1 MHKLVA
7 ISAVNSILLPL
18 YLPQSST
25 FVMNN
30 ISNLLSPIRKN
41 KFISFQPVFCSTV
54 VVVLF
59 TFFAIG
65 CGENVDKIPD
75 AQVFRYNEDVSV
87 NTLDPVY
94 IKSQSEMWIGSQIY
108 EGLVALDA
116 DLKPIP
122 QIAKYWE
129 ISDSGRVYKFVI
141 KPNLQ
146 FIVTDTDKNGILPVR
161 KIPLTVGDVAH
172 SLYRLLDPKTA
183 SPGAWI
189 LNDKMDLPP
198 GFLNQKNA
206 GNNASDISSLSHTY
220 QHFYKQATSPIYTPN
235 DSTIILRINKPFPAF
250 LSLLATNFAWVYPHN
265 AMQLGNKPVGS
276 GPFYLRR
283 WESDVKMVLLKN
295 PHYHMKYKGSALPFL
310 EAVNVSFVKSKQT
323 AFMQF
328 MAGNYD
334 FFNGVEASFIDE
346 LLTDSATL
354 NPKYQSS
361 IQALLTDFL
370 NTEYIGFYLGDTL
383 NGLPNP
389 YKDKNLRKALQLSV
403 DRQALLR
410 YLRNGLGVPGG
421 NGFVPPALLLAA
433 SPEKNNDSWTK
444 ERISIRQTAALTKGN
459 PGAKNLESATKK
471 GYLLDSARKY
481 LGQSDFVRFRK
492 KFAPLVLTTTSD
504 YLDMAVFLQNAWK
517 QIGLDVAIEIQTGG
531 MLRQL
536 RNAGKLGM
544 FRGSWIADYPD
555 AENYLACFY
564 SPYKAPNGPNYT
576 HYDSKYFDQLFEEVA
591 FAKMENE
598 EDVQRRNRMIHEANM
613 LTFEDAPVIV
623 LYYDKSVRLMQ
634 KNVSGLG
641 NDPINRLDLR
651 YVRKR

>member
-1 MHKLVA
+1 
-7 ISAVNSILLPL
+7 
-18 YLPQSST
+18 
-25 FVMNN
+25 MND

-41 KFISFQPVFCSTV
+41 KFISFQPVFCTPV
-54 VVVLF
+54 LVVLF

-65 CGENVDKIPD
+65 CGENVDKIPE

-94 IKSQSEMWIGSQIY
+94 IKSQSEIWIGSQIY

-146 FIVTDTDKNGILPVR
+146 FIATDTEKNGILPVR
-161 KIPLTVGDVAH
+161 KSPVTVGDIAH

-189 LNDKMDLPP
+189 LNDKMDLPR
-198 GFLNQKNA
+198 GFVNNMNKK
-206 GNNASDISSLSHTY
+206 GSGKNASDISRSIHPY
-220 QHFYKQATSPIYTPN
+220 QAFYNQASSPIYTPN
-235 DSTIILRINKPFPAF
+235 DSTVILRLNKPFPAF
-250 LSLLATNFAWVYPHN
+250 LSLLATNFAWIYPQN
-265 AMQLGNKPVGS
+265 ATQLGNKPMGS

-295 PHYHMKYKGSALPFL
+295 PHYHMAYKGRALPFL

-328 MAGNYD
+328 MSGNYD

-354 NPKYQSS
+354 NPKYQPS

-389 YKDKNLRKALQLSV
+389 YVDKNLRKALQLSV
-403 DRQALLR
+403 DRKALLR

-421 NGFVPPALLLAA
+421 QGFVPPALVSAA
-433 SPEKNNDSWTK
+433 SPEEKKVREVSDLMVGKNAFQLD
-444 ERISIRQTAALTKGN
+444 TARYFLK
-459 PGAKNLESATKK
+459 
-471 GYLLDSARKY
+471 R
-481 LGQSDFVRFRK
+481 SDFVRDKK

-591 FAKMENE
+591 FAKVENE
-598 EDVQRRNRMIHEANM
+598 ADVQRRNRLAQKANAI
-613 LTFEDAPVIV
+613 TFEDAPVIV

>member
-1 MHKLVA
+1 
-7 ISAVNSILLPL
+7 
-18 YLPQSST
+18 
-25 FVMNN
+25 MND
-30 ISNLLSPIRKN
+30 ISNLLSSIRKN
-41 KFISFQPVFCSTV
+41 KFISFQPVFCTPV
-54 VVVLF
+54 LVVLF
-59 TFFAIG
+59 TFFTIG
-65 CGENVDKIPD
+65 CGENVDKISE

-94 IKSQSEMWIGSQIY
+94 IKSQSEIWIGSQIY

-146 FIVTDTDKNGILPVR
+146 FIATDTDKNGNVPVR
-161 KIPLTVGDVAH
+161 KTPVTVGDIAH

-189 LNDKMDLPP
+189 LNDKMDLPR
-198 GFLNQKNA
+198 GFVNNTNKGS
-206 GNNASDISSLSHTY
+206 GNNASDISGSISPY
-220 QHFYKQATSPIYTPN
+220 QVFYNQATSPIYTPN
-235 DSTIILRINKPFPAF
+235 DSTIILRLNKPFPAF
-250 LSLLATNFAWVYPHN
+250 LSLIATNFAWIYPQN
-265 AMQLGNKPVGS
+265 ATQLGNKPMGS

-295 PHYHMKYKGSALPFL
+295 PHYHMTYKGRALPFL

-383 NGLPNP
+383 KGLPNP
-389 YKDKNLRKALQLSV
+389 YIDKNLRKALQLSV
-403 DRQALLR
+403 DRKALLR

-421 NGFVPPALLLAA
+421 QGFVPPALVSAA
-433 SPEKNNDSWTK
+433 SPEEKKVGEVSDLMVGKNAF
-444 ERISIRQTAALTKGN
+444 Q
-459 PGAKNLESATKK
+459 
-471 GYLLDSARKY
+471 LDSARYFLKS
-481 LGQSDFVRFRK
+481 SDFARNKK

-591 FAKMENE
+591 FAKVGNE
-598 EDVQRRNRMIHEANM
+598 ADVQRRNRLAQKANA
-613 LTFEDAPVIV
+613 LTFDDAPVIV

>member
-1 MHKLVA
+1 MND
-7 ISAVNSILLPL
+7 NSN
-18 YLPQSST
+18 QR
-25 FVMNN
+25 
-30 ISNLLSPIRKN
+30 SPIRKN
-41 KFISFQPVFCSTV
+41 KFILFLSLFRIPFY
-54 VVVLF
+54 VVLF
-59 TFFAIG
+59 TFLEIG
-65 CGENVDKIPD
+65 CGENVDKIRE

-87 NTLDPVY
+87 NTLDPVF
-94 IKSQSEMWIGSQIY
+94 IKSQSEIWIGSQIY
-108 EGLVALDA
+108 EGLVALDS
-116 DLKPIP
+116 DLKPVP

-129 ISDSGRVYKFVI
+129 ISDSGYVYKFVI
-141 KPNLQ
+141 KSGLSFTYTETQ
-146 FIVTDTDKNGILPVR
+146 QNGNTPVQS
-161 KIPLTVGDVAH
+161 IPLTVKDIAH

-189 LNDKMDLPP
+189 LNDKMDFP
-198 GFLNQKNA
+198 
-206 GNNASDISSLSHTY
+206 ASFSKEMSSLSNTVDPY
-220 QHFYKQATSPIYTPN
+220 ELFYDHSNSPIYTPN
-235 DSTIILRINKPFPAF
+235 DSTLILRLNRRFPAF
-250 LSLLATNFAWVYPHN
+250 LSLLATNYAWVYPRDAN
-265 AMQLGNKPVGS
+265 KLGNQPIGS

-295 PHYHMKYKGSALPFL
+295 PNYHMIYKGEILPYL
-310 EAVNVSFVKSKQT
+310 EAVNISFVKSKQT

-346 LLTDSATL
+346 LLTEKAGL
-354 NPKYQSS
+354 NPKYQGA
-361 IQALLTDFL
+361 IQAIITDFL
-370 NTEYIGFYLGDTL
+370 NTEYIGFFLGDTL
-383 NGLPNP
+383 NGRQNP

-421 NGFVPPALLLAA
+421 RGFVPPALISSD
-433 SPEKNNDSWTK
+433 SPKKNDSSNRK
-444 ERISIRQTAALTKGN
+444 ILVSDSQTANSKLAIPKKPVAL
-459 PGAKNLESATKK
+459 SAVQK
-471 GYLLDSARKY
+471 GYNLDLARIY
-481 LGQSDFVRFRK
+481 LRQSEFFRYQK

-564 SPYKAPNGPNYT
+564 SPYKSPNGPNYT
-576 HYDSKYFDQLFEEVA
+576 HFDSEFFDSLFEKVA
-591 FAKMENE
+591 FAKVEN
-598 EDVQRRNRMIHEANM
+598 DADLNIRNKLAREANE
-613 LTFEDAPVIV
+613 LTFEEAPILV
-623 LYYDKSVRLMQ
+623 LYYDKSVRLLQ
-634 KNVSGLG
+634 KKVSGLG

-651 YVRKR
+651 YVRKQ